1 MYLCVVHLKVAP
13 ILLAVICLLYF
24 FSPKGSPLEADLPL
38 LLIKGE
44 VVTDSFS

>member
-13 ILLAVICLLYF
+13 ILLVVICLLYF
-24 FSPKGSPLEADLPL
+24 SLPRAPLLRLTLPL